1 MADAERPGSL
11 AAALITLQTRLPRI
25 TKDETAEVPTK
36 TGGSYSY
43 SYTSLSAIH
52 DAIMPLLGAVGLA
65 WICLPTLTAGGRFVL
80 LYKLVHAATGEE
92 EIGEYPLPESGGSQ
106 ALGSAITYARRYALT
121 AVLGIAPA
129 DDDDDGHAAQTE
141 WRPPAN
147 PRSRKAVRSRGTPDD
162 DPFYDQG
169 QAPAENAPD
178 EDAPASILPAQRS
191 RLMAAFNRAGIL
203 AREDR
208 LAYAMS
214 KLDLPELASSND
226 LSMRQAGQLIACL
239 EAERD
244 T

>member
-1 MADAERPGSL
+1 MTAETERPGSL

-25 TKDETAEVPTK
+25 TKDAEGQAGQRVTK
-36 TGGSYSY
+36 YL
-43 SYTSLSAIH
+43 SLSALH
-52 DAIMPLLGAVGLA
+52 AAVFPLLAEVGLA
-65 WICLPTLTAGGRFVL
+65 WICLPTMTTGDRFVL
-80 LYKLVHAATGEE
+80 MYKLVHVATGEE

-147 PRSRKAVRSRGTPDD
+147 PRTRKAVRSKGTPADD
-162 DPFYDQG
+162 EFYDQG
-169 QAPAENAPD
+169 EAPD
-178 EDAPASILPAQRS
+178 EDAPGSIGDRQRAKI
-191 RLMAAFNRAGIL
+191 MALFNRAGIL

>member
-1 MADAERPGSL
+1 MAMSDQTERPGSL

-25 TKDETAEVPTK
+25 TKDAEGQAGQRVTK
-36 TGGSYSY
+36 YL
-43 SYTSLSAIH
+43 SLSALH
-52 DAIMPLLGAVGLA
+52 AAVFPLLAEVGLA
-65 WICLPTLTAGGRFVL
+65 WICLPTMTTGDRFVL
-80 LYKLVHAATGEE
+80 MYKLVHVATGEE

-129 DDDDDGHAAQTE
+129 DDDDDGHAAEQAAQ

-147 PRSRKAVRSRGTPDD
+147 PRTRKAQRSKGTPDD

-169 QAPAENAPD
+169 EVPD
-178 EDAPASILPAQRS
+178 PSHYEDAPASILPKQRA
-191 RLMAAFNRAGIL
+191 RLMAAYNKAGIL

-226 LSMRQAGQLIACL
+226 LSMRQAGQLIAYL

>member
-1 MADAERPGSL
+1 MSPADTARPASL

-25 TKDETAEVPTK
+25 TKDAKGQAGQRETRYA
-36 TGGSYSY
+36 
-43 SYTSLSAIH
+43 SLTAIH
-52 DAIMPLLGAVGLA
+52 DAVLPILAELGLLWL
-65 WICLPTLTAGGRFVL
+65 CKPQLRDDGRFVL
-80 LYKLVHAATGEE
+80 TYIIKHEPSGEWE
-92 EIGEYPLPESGGSQ
+92 DGDFPLPETGGSQ

-147 PRSRKAVRSRGTPDD
+147 PRYRKAVRSKGTPADD
-162 DPFYDQG
+162 EFYDQG
-169 QAPAENAPD
+169 EAPD
-178 EDAPASILPAQRS
+178 EDAPGSIGDRQRAH
-191 RLMAAFNRAGIL
+191 LMAAFNKAGIL

-226 LSMRQAGQLIACL
+226 LSMRQAGQLIAYL